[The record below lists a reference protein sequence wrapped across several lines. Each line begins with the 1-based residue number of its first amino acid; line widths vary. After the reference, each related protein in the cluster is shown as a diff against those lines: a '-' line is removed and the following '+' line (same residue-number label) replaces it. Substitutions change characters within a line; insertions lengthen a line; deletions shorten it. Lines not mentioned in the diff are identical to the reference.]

1 MIGERLVTPSSIV
14 FLLVKLRIAEP
25 GTTAP
30 TPVQD
35 AKSVKK
41 NDEMDEKFLNTR
53 GDAEELEGDDAGYPH
68 APYWPGVRL
77 DSRTGVNVCV

>member
-14 FLLVKLRIAEP
+14 FLLVKLRVNEP
-25 GTTAP
+25 GTTLP
-30 TPVQD
+30 SPVLD
-35 AKSVKK
+35 AKTAKK

-53 GDAEELEGDDAGYPH
+53 GDAEELEGNGAGYAH

-77 DSRTGVNVCV
+77 GM